1 MSTLLSDLSAALAAV
16 VAAAGAGVVRVEA
29 RRRLPASGVVW
40 TSDGVIVTA
49 HHVVEESEGIV
60 VGLPGGET
68 APAHL
73 VGRDPA
79 SDLAVLR
86 AETSGLMVPPLADEA
101 DGSVGN
107 LVIALGRPGHNV
119 SAALG
124 MISALGGKW
133 RTPVG
138 GALDRYVQ
146 VDVTMYPGF
155 SGGPLVNAQGR
166 VVGINTSALL
176 RGVSLTI
183 PVVNVRQ
190 TVETLLAHGRLR
202 RGYLGVGAQVAR
214 LPVALA
220 QQVGQETGLLLASI
234 EPDSPAEC
242 GGLLVGDILIVGD
255 GRPLR
260 HVDDLL
266 ALLNDATVG
275 AVVTMRVLRGGQVV
289 ELPIM
294 IGERL

>member
-1 MSTLLSDLSAALAAV
+1 MSTLLSDLSTALADVA
-16 VAAAGAGVVRVEA
+16 AAAGAGVVRVEA

-60 VGLPGGET
+60 VGLPNGE
-68 APAHL
+68 AVPAHL

-86 AETSGLMVPPLADEA
+86 SEASGLAVPPFSDGADLR
-101 DGSVGN
+101 VGN
-107 LVIALGRPGHNV
+107 LVMALGRPGHNV

-133 RTPVG
+133 RTPAG
-138 GALDRYVQ
+138 GTLDRYVQ

-155 SGGPLVNAQGR
+155 SGGPLVDAGGR

-183 PVVNVRQ
+183 PVVNLRQ
-190 TVETLLAHGRLR
+190 AVEALLAHGRLR
-202 RGYLGVGAQVAR
+202 RGYLGVGAQAAR
-214 LPVALA
+214 LPAALA

-234 EPDSPAEC
+234 EPDSPAER
-242 GGLLVGDILIVGD
+242 GGLLVGDILIAGD

-275 AVVTMRVLRGGQVV
+275 SAVTMRVLRGGQVV
-289 ELPIM
+289 ELPVT

>member
-1 MSTLLSDLSAALAAV
+1 MSTLLSDLSTALADVA
-16 VAAAGAGVVRVEA
+16 AAAGAGVVRVEA

-60 VGLPGGET
+60 VGLPNGE
-68 APAHL
+68 AVSAHL

-86 AETSGLMVPPLADEA
+86 AEASGLTVPLFS
-101 DGSVGN
+101 DGIDLRVGN
-107 LVIALGRPGHNV
+107 LVVALGRPGHNV

-133 RTPVG
+133 RTPAG
-138 GALDRYVQ
+138 GTLDRYVQ

-155 SGGPLVNAQGR
+155 SGGSLVDAGGR
-166 VVGINTSALL
+166 IVGINTSALL

-190 TVETLLAHGRLR
+190 AVEALLAHGRLR
-202 RGYLGVGAQVAR
+202 RGYLGVGAQAAR
-214 LPVALA
+214 LPAALA

-234 EPDSPAEC
+234 EPDSPAER
-242 GGLLVGDILIVGD
+242 GGLLVGDILIAGD

-275 AVVTMRVLRGGQVV
+275 SAVTMRILRGGQVM
-289 ELPIM
+289 ELPVT

>member
-1 MSTLLSDLSAALAAV
+1 MSTLLSDLSAALADV
-16 VAAAGAGVVRVEA
+16 VAAVGAGVVRVEA
-29 RRRLPASGVVW
+29 RRRLPASGVIW
-40 TSDGVIVTA
+40 TSEGVIVTA

-60 VGLPGGET
+60 VGLPGGGT
-68 APAHL
+68 APARL

-86 AETSGLMVPPLADEA
+86 AEASGLTVPPLADGA
-101 DGSVGN
+101 DLKVGN
-107 LVIALGRPGHNV
+107 LVMALGRPGHTV

-124 MISALGGKW
+124 MISALEGKW
-133 RTPVG
+133 RTPAG

-155 SGGPLVNAQGR
+155 SGGPLVDAEGH

-183 PVVNVRQ
+183 PITNVRQ
-190 TVETLLAHGRLR
+190 VVETLLAHGRLR
-202 RGYLGVGAQVAR
+202 RGYLGVGAQAAR
-214 LPVALA
+214 LPASLA

-234 EPDSPAEC
+234 EPDSPAER
-242 GGLLVGDILIVGD
+242 GGLLVGDILIAGD

-275 AVVTMRVLRGGQVV
+275 SVVKMRALRGGQAV
-289 ELPIM
+289 ELPIT

>member
-1 MSTLLSDLSAALAAV
+1 MSTLLSDLSIALADV
-16 VAAAGAGVVRVEA
+16 VAATGAGVVRVEA

-49 HHVVEESEGIV
+49 HHVVEENEGIV

-68 APAHL
+68 ASARL
-73 VGRDPA
+73 LGRDPA

-86 AETSGLMVPPLADEA
+86 AEASGLVVPAFA
-101 DGSVGN
+101 DGADLKVGN
-107 LVIALGRPGHNV
+107 LVVALGRPGHNV

-133 RTPVG
+133 RTPAG
-138 GALDRYVQ
+138 GVLDRYVQ

-155 SGGPLVNAQGR
+155 SGGPLVDAEGR

-183 PVVNVRQ
+183 PIVNVRQ
-190 TVETLLAHGRLR
+190 TVEVLLAHGRLR

-214 LPVALA
+214 LPAALA

-234 EPDSPAEC
+234 EPDSPAER
-242 GGLLVGDILIVGD
+242 GGLLVGDILIAGD

-260 HVDDLL
+260 YVDDLL

-275 AVVTMRVLRGGQVV
+275 SVVTMRVLRGGQVM
-289 ELPIM
+289 ELPVT
-294 IGERL
+294 IGERV

>member
-1 MSTLLSDLSAALAAV
+1 MSTLLSDLSAALADV

-68 APAHL
+68 ASARL

-86 AETSGLMVPPLADEA
+86 AEASGLMVSPLAEGA
-101 DGSVGN
+101 DLRVGN

-133 RTPVG
+133 RTPAG

-155 SGGPLVNAQGR
+155 SGGPLVDAGGR
-166 VVGINTSALL
+166 IVGINTSALL

-183 PVVNVRQ
+183 PIANVRQ
-190 TVETLLAHGRLR
+190 TVETLLVHGRLR
-202 RGYLGVGAQVAR
+202 RGYLGVGAQAAR
-214 LPVALA
+214 LPAALA

-234 EPDSPAEC
+234 EPDSPAER
-242 GGLLVGDILIVGD
+242 GGLLVGDILIAGD

-266 ALLNDATVG
+266 VLLNDATVG
-275 AVVTMRVLRGGQVV
+275 SVVRMRVLRGGQVM
-289 ELPIM
+289 ELPVT
-294 IGERL
+294 IGERA

>member
-1 MSTLLSDLSAALAAV
+1 MSTLLSDLSAALADV
-16 VAAAGAGVVRVEA
+16 VAAVGAGVVRVEA

-68 APAHL
+68 APARL
-73 VGRDPA
+73 IGRDPA

-86 AETSGLMVPPLADEA
+86 AEASGLTVPPLADGA
-101 DGSVGN
+101 DLKVGN
-107 LVIALGRPGHNV
+107 LVMALGRPGHTV

-124 MISALGGKW
+124 MISALEGKW
-133 RTPVG
+133 RTPAG

-155 SGGPLVNAQGR
+155 SGGPLVDAEGH

-183 PVVNVRQ
+183 PITNVRQ
-190 TVETLLAHGRLR
+190 VVETLLAHGRLR
-202 RGYLGVGAQVAR
+202 RGYLGVGAQAAR
-214 LPVALA
+214 LPAPLA

-234 EPDSPAEC
+234 EPDSPAER
-242 GGLLVGDILIVGD
+242 GGLLVGDILIAGD

-260 HVDDLL
+260 QVDDLL

-275 AVVTMRVLRGGQVV
+275 SVVKMRALRGGQAV
-289 ELPIM
+289 ELPIT